1 MTLAAVPA
9 KDLINAKQRLIPI
22 LSPSRR
28 RELARAMLED
38 VLTALA
44 RAGLD
49 AVLVVTRDPDVIGL
63 TRRFAVTIVE
73 EPENRGHTEAVA
85 LAQREAAR
93 RGAKRFLTIPGD
105 VPRVTAEEIRA
116 VCRAGGAGPG
126 AVFVPSRS
134 GFGTNGVLL
143 APPDIMPLKFG
154 EPSFEN
160 HLSAAR
166 EHGLEP
172 RALNLRGL
180 GLDIDGPEDLAALVE
195 GEDLTRS
202 ARLLRSWGF
211 PATRPQG
218 SGARRGGSLHSR
230 LRS

>member
-9 KDLINAKQRLIPI
+9 KDLANAKQRLIPI
-22 LSPSRR
+22 LSPSER

-38 VLTALA
+38 VLAALGG
-44 RAGLD
+44 AGLD
-49 AVLVVTRDPDVIGL
+49 AVLVVTGDPEVIEL
-63 TRRFAVTIVE
+63 ARHFAVTIVE

-85 LAQREAAR
+85 LAQREAVR
-93 RGAKRFLTIPGD
+93 CGAKRFLTIPGD
-105 VPRVTAEEIRA
+105 VPRVTASEIRA

-126 AVFVPSRS
+126 VAFVPSRS

-154 EPSFEN
+154 EPSFQN

-166 EHGLEP
+166 ERGLEP
-172 RALNLRGL
+172 RVLNLPGL
-180 GLDIDGPEDLAALVE
+180 GLDIDGPEDLAVLVE

-202 ARLLRSWGF
+202 GSLLRSLGI
-211 PATRPQG
+211 
-218 SGARRGGSLHSR
+218 RGR
-230 LRS
+230 LG